1 MKLLFYILIGL
12 FLLYA
17 LPFVV
22 ARVVEV
28 STSDYG
34 FWTEYPHSGFCPD
47 APLENNAAPSAREL

>member
-1 MKLLFYILIGL
+1 MKLLFYIILAL
-12 FLLYA
+12 FLLCS
-17 LPFVV
+17 LPFVL

-47 APLENNAAPSAREL
+47 STQWSEM